1 MSKIWHLYF
10 LLAHKNGTVI
20 MGFDDVASRFKKV
33 KAKQQTDQAEEAV
46 DMAEVYAIRAHM
58 LGVLIRDAR
67 EASGFSIEELAQAV
81 DASPATVQAWE
92 YGEAVPSLPQVEL
105 LAYVLQVP
113 ISHFWGGET
122 FAEQR
127 SKRAIDAMEYSIVRS
142 RMIGLMVA
150 TLRQQRNLELDTVA
164 EAVGVTPTELQAY
177 ESGDAEIPMTVM
189 VSLASTLSVS
199 LSHFLDGSGRV
210 GEFIEFQQMTELFAK
225 MPEDVREFL
234 AVPSNEAYI
243 RVAMTLADIPTENLR
258 SLAEGLIDITM

>member
-1 MSKIWHLYF
+1 MSEIWHHYF
-10 LLAHKNGTVI
+10 LLAHKYGTVI

-33 KAKQQTDQAEEAV
+33 KAKQQADQPEAV
-46 DMAEVYAIRAHM
+46 DIAEVYAIRAHM
-58 LGVLIRDAR
+58 LGVLVRDAR
-67 EASGFSIEELAQAV
+67 EASGFSVAELAQAV
-81 DASPATVQAWE
+81 DASPETVQSWE

-105 LAYVLQVP
+105 LAYVLQIP

-127 SKRAIDAMEYSIVRS
+127 SKRTIDAMEYSIVRS

-150 TLRQQRNLELDTVA
+150 TLRQQRNMELGPVA
-164 EAVGVTPTELQAY
+164 EAVGVTPEELQAY
-177 ESGDAEIPMTVM
+177 EMGDAEIPMTVM
-189 VSLASTLSVS
+189 VTLASTLGVS

-225 MPEDVREFL
+225 MPDDVREFL

-243 RVAMTLADIPTENLR
+243 RVAMSLAHIPTESLR